1 MVALWQHL
9 SGVAAVVATPAP
21 LLFEPPRYAAM
32 QVVLTPE
39 YSITVPCIM
48 NATQREPMTEAEIED
63 LVLALNRIEVMLA

>member
-1 MVALWQHL
+1 
-9 SGVAAVVATPAP
+9 
-21 LLFEPPRYAAM
+21 M